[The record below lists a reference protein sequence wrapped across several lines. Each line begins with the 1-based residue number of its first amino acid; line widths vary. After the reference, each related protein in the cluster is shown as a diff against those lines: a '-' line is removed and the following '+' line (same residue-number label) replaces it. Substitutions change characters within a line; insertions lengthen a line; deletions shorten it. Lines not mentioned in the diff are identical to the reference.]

1 MNKVICLSVSVAF
14 MLAGITSCKQ
24 APATRIING
33 IVYDASMNNLT
44 VISNQGDTIN
54 ISTTDANP
62 QKVPGVLLNDSVEV
76 TCINEKIGE
85 AQVLKATELTITAH
99 SPYYYI
105 QGTWLEPNPI
115 NPEEMQ
121 GFTLNQNGTAK
132 SVNMA
137 TLLIKGWNLDNK
149 MLTLQYES
157 IGNKQTISGIDTL
170 TIAKINTDS
179 LILMQKEE
187 VVWRLARQK

>member
-1 MNKVICLSVSVAF
+1 MNKVICLSVSIAF

-24 APATRIING
+24 VSATRIIDG
-33 IVYDASMNNLT
+33 IVYDASMNNIT

-54 ISTTDANP
+54 ISTMDANP

-76 TCINEKIGE
+76 TCINEKIDE

-121 GFTLNQNGTAK
+121 GFTLNQDGTAK

-149 MLTLQYES
+149 VLTLQYES

-170 TIAKINTDS
+170 TIVKINADS